1 MTASWRVPVSLCQC
15 LGESTSCASASR
27 ASAVILRQDSGPG
40 RNQQAGVH
48 ALCIRAV
55 ARVAL
60 FFPKATQSQI
70 QVLFQPSLVFLRED
84 VPPRLRLSSPL
95 RVRRALQ
102 MAGRWS
108 EWSFR
113 APCRRQALRRA
124 RCEPARTISGS
135 CSRGR
140 VGNRRSF
147 VFLNAMSRR
156 RPCDST
162 CARTLPSQRRACR
175 EGRVEPG

>member
-1 MTASWRVPVSLCQC
+1 
-15 LGESTSCASASR
+15 
-27 ASAVILRQDSGPG
+27 
-40 RNQQAGVH
+40 
-48 ALCIRAV
+48 
-55 ARVAL
+55 
-60 FFPKATQSQI
+60 
-70 QVLFQPSLVFLRED
+70 
-84 VPPRLRLSSPL
+84 
-95 RVRRALQ
+95 

-162 CARTLPSQRRACR
+162 CSRTLPSQRRACR